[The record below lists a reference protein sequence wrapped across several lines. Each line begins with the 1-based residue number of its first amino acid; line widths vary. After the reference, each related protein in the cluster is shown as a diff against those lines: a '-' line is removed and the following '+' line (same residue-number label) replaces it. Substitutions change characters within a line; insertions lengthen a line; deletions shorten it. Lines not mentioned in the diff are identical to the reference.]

1 MQTIVSKWLVKVDV
15 RNGREKHRL
24 IEDNE
29 EKKMRNR
36 LKNGGESRSESC

>member
-1 MQTIVSKWLVKVDV
+1 MAGK
-15 RNGREKHRL
+15 RN

-36 LKNGGESRSESC
+36 TKNREKRRKEAW